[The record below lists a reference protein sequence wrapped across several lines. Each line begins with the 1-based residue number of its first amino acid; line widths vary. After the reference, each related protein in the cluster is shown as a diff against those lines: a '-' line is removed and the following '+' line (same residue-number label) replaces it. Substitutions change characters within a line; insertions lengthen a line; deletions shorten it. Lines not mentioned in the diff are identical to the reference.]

1 MRLLFKQRFFSWF
14 DSYDIYDDNGATVFT
29 IEGKLAWGHCL
40 HILNAAGE
48 HIGTVQQRV
57 LTFLPKFDLYEFD
70 RCIGTIKKEFTFF
83 VPHFT
88 VEGSDWAV
96 EGQFMEW
103 DYTIVSASRG
113 TVATIGKEL
122 FHWTD
127 TYVIDVAEGE
137 KIPRKGGPGITKSDF
152 LVINKT
158 DLAPYVGA
166 SLEVMERDT
175 LRMRGERPWSF
186 TNLKSGDGLQNII
199 AFIEDKGMLGK

>member
-29 IEGKLAWGHCL
+29 VEGKLAWGHCL

-127 TYVIDVAEGE
+127 TYVIDVNDPRDALGALMVVLAIDAE
-137 KIPRKGGPGITKSDF
+137 KCSR
-152 LVINKT
+152 N
-158 DLAPYVGA
+158 
-166 SLEVMERDT
+166 
-175 LRMRGERPWSF
+175 
-186 TNLKSGDGLQNII
+186 N
-199 AFIEDKGMLGK
+199 